1 MPFCIYFSRGVFNME
16 YSEDF
21 SFFNSYLTE
30 GEYILW
36 RGKPQKISLFSPSD
50 IILLPFS
57 IMWLSFSIFWEILAI
72 KSGSSIFFALWGL
85 PFILIG
91 LYMLFGGFIR
101 RLRIKNKTFYAVT
114 NKKVIIKKGQ
124 NIEMYGAEDLPPMS
138 IKLHKNGNGTIIF
151 RQDIYSR
158 RSGTRVFYFSFENI
172 PDYIQ
177 AQNAVNRMDKST
189 RN

>member
-1 MPFCIYFSRGVFNME
+1 MPFCIYFSGGVFNME

-101 RLRIKNKTFYAVT
+101 RLKIKTRPFMLSPTKRSLS
-114 NKKVIIKKGQ
+114 KKVKI
-124 NIEMYGAEDLPPMS
+124 
-138 IKLHKNGNGTIIF
+138 
-151 RQDIYSR
+151 
-158 RSGTRVFYFSFENI
+158 
-172 PDYIQ
+172 
-177 AQNAVNRMDKST
+177 
-189 RN
+189 